1 MTAEAML
8 PLSVH
13 MMTADVTVNEYL
25 RRSGGGILM
34 IVTGNAKETVKKNV
48 NVKRIVTAGERAI
61 KGKREMGGI
70 EIGKERKKRRMK
82 RVGEGEGM
90 GFGTQ
95 SGMLLCWRREYR
107 KERKGE
113 DTTSI
118 LTRDSR

>member
-13 MMTADVTVNEYL
+13 MMTADVTVNEYH

-82 RVGEGEGM
+82 GEGM

-95 SGMLLCWRREYR
+95 SGMLLCWRREYI